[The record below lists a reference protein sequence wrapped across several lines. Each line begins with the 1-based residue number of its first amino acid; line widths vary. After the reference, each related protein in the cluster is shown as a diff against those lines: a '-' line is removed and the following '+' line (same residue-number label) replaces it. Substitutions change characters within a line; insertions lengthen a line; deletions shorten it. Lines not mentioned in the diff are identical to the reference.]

1 MDALALRCK
10 WLPRGTRVGGQR
22 PGKDSAPPWS
32 RWPPELGRGTL
43 RLLWALCHWRALM
56 RCCLVS
62 WGSSRAGGKNG
73 VTTIE
78 AISLLI
84 SARWTKGNNEKYQYF
99 SSAWPCDRRN
109 AKGEW
114 NCSLRCMKETDNS
127 PLGQQLCLAKTVCDR
142 TLFSHQTLAHIQ
154 RLIST
159 GENIYAVQRPR
170 KYNYY
175 RWHRQQARFW
185 WWGLGG
191 SLSRTSPPETST
203 YRPPST
209 TRCPS
214 PTPSWSW
221 KEQRTRWNYFWKE
234 RFLNLTSGYHS
245 HNEWPKKIERLDWT
259 NDGNPCRKV
268 HYITNFI
275 ETLEI
280 WHEWNKTGNSNIFTH
295 MVRIRYWMQ
304 CRFKEVVSDPDT
316 KVVVLTGTDP
326 YYCAG
331 VNLSATIQPMHPKK
345 LHDMIYTRCVRINY
359 QNLCMQSFCPTSN
372 RAVFDQFLDCPKPI
386 IIGANGPA
394 IGACVTSAT
403 LCDAIVAS
411 EQATFL
417 TPFAR
422 LALGVNIDA
431 VLLKFLG

>member
-10 WLPRGTRVGGQR
+10 WLPHGTRVGGQR

-43 RLLWALCHWRALM
+43 RLPWALCHWRALM

-62 WGSSRAGGKNG
+62 WGSSRAGGRNG

-84 SARWTKGNNEKYQYF
+84 SARWTKGINEKYQYF

-114 NCSLRCMKETDNS
+114 NCSLRSMKETYNS

-142 TLFSHQTLAHIQ
+142 TLFTHQTLHIQ

-159 GENIYAVQRPR
+159 GEIIYAAQLPR

-234 RFLNLTSGYHS
+234 PFLNLTSGYHS

-259 NDGNPCRKV
+259 NDGHPCRKV

-275 ETLEI
+275 ETWEI
-280 WHEWNKTGNSNIFTH
+280 WHEWNKTGNGNTFYTYGERGLDIDCNAGSRKWSAILTPRLWFSLAPIPTTVLGWTYLQPSSPCTLKSSMTWSTQGVWESSIKICVCN
-295 MVRIRYWMQ
+295 
-304 CRFKEVVSDPDT
+304 RFVP
-316 KVVVLTGTDP
+316 
-326 YYCAG
+326 
-331 VNLSATIQPMHPKK
+331 
-345 LHDMIYTRCVRINY
+345 
-359 QNLCMQSFCPTSN
+359 
-372 RAVFDQFLDCPKPI
+372 
-386 IIGANGPA
+386 PA
-394 IGACVTSAT
+394 I
-403 LCDAIVAS
+403 
-411 EQATFL
+411 EQCL
-417 TPFAR
+417 TNSWTAPSP
-422 LALGVNIDA
+422 
-431 VLLKFLG
+431 